1 MLIEM
6 NKSGIIV
13 KVMILVESDTIK
25 CLKTF

>member
-25 CLKTF
+25 YLKTF

>member
-6 NKSGIIV
+6 NKSGVIV

-25 CLKTF
+25 YLKTF